1 MPDPTP
7 ADAPAD
13 AGAPAPDDGVAA
25 AVRLRAVYVAVFV
38 IAGCGLGYEL
48 AAGAL
53 ASYLLGDSVTQFS
66 TAIGLYLSA
75 LGLGAWLSKFIGD
88 RVVERFVDVQASVA
102 LIGGTLGILLVLASP
117 MGRWFRPVL
126 WAEILGT
133 GTLVGLEVPLLLRI
147 LEKDLSFKLLVSRI
161 LTFDY
166 VGALAVA
173 LLFPL
178 VLVPSLQLPRTTIAF
193 GLANAFV
200 GLWTTYLFEARIARP
215 GPLRARCAAVVLVL
229 LVAGAYAERVTTH
242 VEAAR
247 FGGEV
252 VFARSTP
259 YQRIVLTQ
267 GEGVHALWL
276 NGALQFSSDD
286 EYRYHEA
293 LVHPAMASS
302 PSPRRVLVCG
312 GGDGLAVR
320 EVLRH
325 PEVERVVLVDLDPAM
340 TDLARDH
347 EFVSALNGRAL
358 HDPRVTV
365 VNDDAMAWLEAKA
378 GLFDV
383 VVLDFPDPASFAVGK
398 LYTTRFYER
407 LLGVLAPDGVVAC
420 QATSILDT
428 RKAFWCIARTMETV
442 GLTVR
447 AYRAYVPSFH
457 GDWGFLLA
465 SRRVLPVP
473 DRVPAGLRSL
483 DPTTM
488 KGLFDLPPDLG
499 PVDVEPN
506 RLDTQ
511 LLVRYYEGG
520 KWRTPGG

>member
-1 MPDPTP
+1 M
-7 ADAPAD
+7 DAPPPD
-13 AGAPAPDDGVAA
+13 AGPAAPGAAVPDAGVAA
-25 AVRLRAVYVAVFV
+25 AVRLRAVYAAVFV
-38 IAGCGLGYEL
+38 IAACGLGYEL

-75 LGLGAWLSKFIGD
+75 LGLGAWLSKFIDD
-88 RVVERFVDVQASVA
+88 RVVERFVDVQAAVA

-133 GTLVGLEVPLLLRI
+133 GTLVGLEIPLLLRI
-147 LEKDLSFKLLVSRI
+147 LEKDLSFKLLVSRV

-173 LLFPL
+173 LLFPM

-252 VFARSTP
+252 VYARSTP

-276 NGALQFSSDD
+276 SGALQFSSDD

-293 LVHPAMASS
+293 LVHPAMASAA
-302 PSPRRVLVCG
+302 SPRRVLVCG

-325 PEVERVVLVDLDPAM
+325 REVERVVLVDLDPAM

-347 EFVSALNGRAL
+347 EVVSALNGRAL
-358 HDPRVTV
+358 HDPRVEV
-365 VNDDAMAWLEAKA
+365 VNDDAMAWLETAQA
-378 GLFDV
+378 SFDV
-383 VVLDFPDPASFAVGK
+383 VVLDFPDPAGFSVGK

-407 LLGVLAPDGVVAC
+407 MLRVLAPDGVVAC

-442 GLTVR
+442 GLAVR

-465 SRRVLPVP
+465 SRRVLAVP
-473 DRVPAGLRSL
+473 DRVPPGVRSL
-483 DPTTM
+483 DPATM
-488 KGLFDLPPDLG
+488 RGLFDLPPDLG

-511 LLVRYYEGG
+511 ILVRYYEGG
-520 KWRTPGG
+520 RWRTPGG